1 VTYDKAIDLLAA
13 AGDELAQIRRGKEYS
28 LWRDSTV
35 RSLDDGLAKTDPF
48 RPYANA
54 WLFTGDGGGEVMA
67 GRFGNWAIDRLVAKV
82 PAPEIIA
89 ELKAESNRNTAVYEE
104 VSPVLG
110 VKIDREYL
118 LSEGVSLLPGEAMLD
133 GLNRFYISSQRQLTS
148 FAPRDSCVLYQTLSV
163 QPAFEIRE
171 STTEP
176 ARGASVT
183 TPSSEARD
191 GVRRSVRY
199 ACLLAGT
206 GAVEIPVA
214 TTIANENLLFAKGR
228 VQSHNLFSAYPL
240 VSFPVDGAVVKRYFD
255 ALAAFN
261 EKDSLHRAIDR
272 LGRARLA
279 RSPVDQAL
287 ELGIAAEIALMHA
300 ETSGNTEIT
309 YKIGSRAAWLLGETA
324 TERTEIF
331 GDIKQLYQARSQAVH
346 SGILSAKSKVDLQ
359 AGDELVART
368 LAAILALGRF
378 PEWSSLTMGG
388 DL

>member
-13 AGDELAQIRRGKEYS
+13 AGDELAQIRRGKEFSLS
-28 LWRDSTV
+28 LWRDSI

-67 GRFGNWAIDRLVAKV
+67 GRFGNWAIERLVAMV

-110 VKIDREYL
+110 VKIDRECF

-133 GLNRFYISSQRQLTS
+133 GLNQLPS

-163 QPAFEIRE
+163 RPAFEIRE
-171 STTEP
+171 SATEP

-206 GAVEIPVA
+206 GAVEIPVT

-228 VQSHNLFSAYPL
+228 VRPHNLFSAYPL
-240 VSFPVDGAVVKRYFD
+240 VSFPVDGDVVKRYFD
-255 ALAAFN
+255 ALAAFK

-309 YKIGSRAAWLLGETA
+309 YKIGSRAAWLLGKTP

-359 AGDELVART
+359 AGDKLIAQT

-378 PEWSSLTMGG
+378 PEWTCLTMGG

>member
-1 VTYDKAIDLLAA
+1 VTYNKAIDLLAA
-13 AGDELAQIRRGKEYS
+13 LGDEFAQLRRGKEYS
-28 LWRDSTV
+28 LWRDSV

-67 GRFGNWAIDRLVAKV
+67 GRFGIWAIGRLVAKV

-110 VKIDREYL
+110 VKIDRECL

-133 GLNRFYISSQRQLTS
+133 DYVSSQLPS

-171 STTEP
+171 SATEP

-199 ACLLAGT
+199 SCLLAGT

-228 VQSHNLFSAYPL
+228 VRPHNLFSAYPL
-240 VSFPVDGAVVKRYFD
+240 VSFPVDGDVVKRNFD
-255 ALAAFN
+255 ALAAFK

-279 RSPVDQAL
+279 TSPVDQAL

-309 YKIGSRAAWLLGETA
+309 YKIGSRAAWLLGKTP

-331 GDIKQLYQARSQAVH
+331 GDIKQLYQARSEAVH
-346 SGILSAKSKVDLQ
+346 SGILFAKSKVDLQ
-359 AGDELVART
+359 AGDELIART

-378 PEWSSLTMGG
+378 PEWSCLTMGG

>member
-1 VTYDKAIDLLAA
+1 
-13 AGDELAQIRRGKEYS
+13 
-28 LWRDSTV
+28 
-35 RSLDDGLAKTDPF
+35 
-48 RPYANA
+48 
-54 WLFTGDGGGEVMA
+54 
-67 GRFGNWAIDRLVAKV
+67 
-82 PAPEIIA
+82 
-89 ELKAESNRNTAVYEE
+89 
-104 VSPVLG
+104 
-110 VKIDREYL
+110 
-118 LSEGVSLLPGEAMLD
+118 
-133 GLNRFYISSQRQLTS
+133 
-148 FAPRDSCVLYQTLSV
+148 
-163 QPAFEIRE
+163 
-171 STTEP
+171 
-176 ARGASVT
+176 
-183 TPSSEARD
+183 
-191 GVRRSVRY
+191 
-199 ACLLAGT
+199 
-206 GAVEIPVA
+206 
-214 TTIANENLLFAKGR
+214 
-228 VQSHNLFSAYPL
+228 
-240 VSFPVDGAVVKRYFD
+240 VKRYFD